1 MHGPSGVEGLTCPLC
16 LQAADEAKQMVTY
29 KQDYFNSP
37 WNYFDCASIIIIAI
51 LFLLHISRLNH
62 QVLKNI
68 GCSAMQH
75 VMISHPF
82 CLAGCMGALAELPQ
96 DCVICGGPFMRA

>member
-1 MHGPSGVEGLTCPLC
+1 MPHLPIV

-62 QVLKNI
+62 QVRGTLL
-68 GCSAMQH
+68 C
-75 VMISHPF
+75 
-82 CLAGCMGALAELPQ
+82 
-96 DCVICGGPFMRA
+96 

>member
-1 MHGPSGVEGLTCPLC
+1 MHSV

-37 WNYFDCASIIIIAI
+37 WNYFDCASIVIISM

-62 QVLKNI
+62 QV
-68 GCSAMQH
+68 G
-75 VMISHPF
+75 SHQW
-82 CLAGCMGALAELPQ
+82 LMLMWM
-96 DCVICGGPFMRA
+96 DTS